1 MSLISIFQD
10 FKVPRV
16 DAAERDLGSAGKGFR
31 KPEGISVSSGVT
43 IGQGDPSRSDMPRS
57 RPQSFTPWHAP
68 FLSPKARTSQPF
80 LSHKVDQVV
89 RGTEMHH
96 LDSSK

>member
-31 KPEGISVSSGVT
+31 KPEGIS
-43 IGQGDPSRSDMPRS
+43 D
-57 RPQSFTPWHAP
+57 A
-68 FLSPKARTSQPF
+68 
-80 LSHKVDQVV
+80 
-89 RGTEMHH
+89 
-96 LDSSK
+96 DSACPAV